1 MDFTLE
7 ISPAANRSL
16 RKLPNS
22 VQKEI
27 VYTHLPA
34 ITKDP
39 YGVGRPLRGS
49 FKGEFCYH
57 FGRKPEYRIVYLI
70 EEELITVTILGTRE
84 SIYKR
89 AKRQRRR

>member
-1 MDFTLE
+1 MDFTLKL
-7 ISPAANRSL
+7 SPAANRSL
-16 RKLPNS
+16 KRLPDS

-27 VYTHLPA
+27 IYTHLPA
-34 ITKDP
+34 IKKAP
-39 YGVGRPLRGS
+39 YKVGRPLRGT